1 MSHGLRQSASTSI
14 TAVIFA
20 ASVAAAWCQPE
31 FTQVLHGVL
40 DGRSEFIWNGGQR
53 YVYPAFGDV
62 DADGD
67 LDLFL
72 GNFGDVSFFRND
84 GTPRSPR
91 WTFVNRNHLGLDPD
105 DHWPAP
111 AMCDIDADGF
121 EDLFVATWNSELL
134 YYSASPTGLTL
145 VTRNFIPDIGGS
157 ARLVIY
163 PEFADLDGDGDF
175 DLLIGVSQREGPAP
189 EPGLS
194 GTVLHYRNDGTPQA
208 PAMTAL
214 GNALG
219 LSVSPEF
226 VVTPELLDLDGDG
239 DLDALLGTGDVWNR
253 TQYRFVR
260 FENVGS
266 ITTPSFVS
274 QETGFLASHVRPD
287 VPGLNAEAVDLDGDT
302 RSELVLADEW
312 TLHTVL
318 RLSSTA
324 SPEWEP
330 DVSLLSHFESRA
342 DYPGSSCTYDIDDD
356 GDQDLFIGAVGNVEF
371 YRNVGSPAAPHWRT
385 ESTALLPVPQGFFQA
400 GRSLYPQVC
409 DIDADGDG
417 DMFVT
422 GEYANN
428 RIVLFENAGTPSSPD
443 WTVDNMIDNWQ
454 GISVPHNLHICFGDL
469 DGDGDLD
476 MISSNRQGDSGGTW
490 TDLHYRQNIGDAA
503 TASYAAPVSL
513 QAVPSYP
520 PSFDG
525 YHYEDCAPSLADL
538 DGDGD
543 LDLLAAAVMST
554 QFRSASWIN
563 LFENSGT
570 ATAPTFA
577 ASPDVLNILPF
588 ALREAGYVLTSDLN
602 GDGQADVLC
611 GDSDG
616 GLRYFQQASASL
628 SISPAGAT
636 VPSGQALSLAT
647 PSATGTVTWSFLRN
661 ASGATLNPS
670 TGLYTAGASTEVVDT
685 VRARDDAGTPGD
697 LSDDLIGQAHIHV
710 ISAASVAQAGR
721 AVIVAGTRSADTL
734 WPSTD
739 FLAETAHQTLLDRGF
754 TASTITYLSNDAGPE
769 VDGQASLASLQA
781 AIESLPPGTN
791 RLFLYLVDHGGDT
804 SGSGYVRLNPTE
816 TVTGAQLDAW
826 LDALQ
831 TAQGTDVSVVIDC
844 CRSGSFLDE
853 MVPPAGQERVVV
865 ASTLAD
871 QDAFFTA
878 GGHVSFSDALLG
890 AVEGGLT
897 LGEAFDLAQGA
908 MDRYQR
914 AQLDDNG
921 DGLYD
926 RDADGALARTWEI
939 GASFTAGSD
948 RPQIGQVSANQ
959 TLTGGDTDALI
970 WADDITGASAVERV
984 WAVVVSPEFQPNPD
998 NLGESPIESLPEH
1011 ELVYDPVDQRYEATL
1026 TGLSSLGAY
1035 KVILYARD
1043 VWGGVAFPKQTY
1055 INQTNSTEEL
1065 VLLASDQAYDANS
1078 PASWSSQVINYAY
1091 EVALSRLFPPA
1102 NITVLDAA
1110 GNGILESVDDP
1121 PTEAAL
1127 LSAIAGASGASQLTV
1142 QLAGPGSAGGF
1153 EINAGDTLTASEL
1166 DAALDSLQ
1174 TASPGTRV
1182 VVIIDCPSSGSFL
1195 SNLAGANRV
1204 VIASTGADLPSWCE
1218 AGGLINFSRW
1228 LWSRVAAGA
1237 NVRECV
1243 AFARNAIRFCTALT
1257 QSPVTDD
1264 NGDGLNSSA
1273 DGALSVVTF
1282 IGAAFVTGGEPPTF
1296 GQISENVVIPPGGGA
1311 AATLWAS
1318 DVLDS
1323 DGIAQVWV
1331 EIMEPG
1337 FDPLTD
1343 TAVSIELMWASSE
1356 ARYQATHAGF
1366 TEDGDWA
1373 LAFFARD
1380 TTGDVSLPVVT
1391 RLLHGGDAFEIDDT
1405 VFQAGS
1411 IAPGL
1416 PAQTHT
1422 FHSASDEDWVWFVAE
1437 EGLAA
1442 YTIQTQNQ
1450 SATCDTRLTVIGE
1463 NGSVELIDEDFGG
1476 AGPANGETVSFLCSD
1491 QGLYFIRV
1499 RPGDFNTPGSG
1510 CQYELLLSR
1519 DSGANN
1525 GLAEIVSA
1533 GRVGLGWGPV
1543 PTNAGYHVFRSS
1555 GGPFI
1560 QITSL
1565 PITPA
1570 QYEAGTWFNTRK
1582 YNYIDHNAS
1591 GFTTYTYQVR
1601 TADFGTIAYTGL
1613 ISVPVELSVFEAR

>member
-1 MSHGLRQSASTSI
+1 MTAREETSTE
-14 TAVIFA
+14 ARRRRH
-20 ASVAAAWCQPE
+20 AAAWPFTLLVLALAASAPGQPQ

-40 DGRSEFIWNGGQR
+40 DGRSEFIWNGGQK

-157 ARLVIY
+157 ARLIIY
-163 PEFADLDGDGDF
+163 PEFGDLDGDGDF

-194 GTVLHYRNDGTPQA
+194 GTVLYYRNDGTPQA

-260 FENVGS
+260 FENVGP

-287 VPGLNAEAVDLDGDT
+287 VPGLNAEAVDLDSDSRT
-302 RSELVLADEW
+302 ELVIADEW
-312 TLHTVL
+312 ALHTVL
-318 RLSSTA
+318 RLPSTA

-371 YRNVGSPAAPHWRT
+371 YRNVGSPATPHWRT
-385 ESTALLPVPQGFFQA
+385 ESLALLPVPDGFFQA

-417 DMFVT
+417 DMLIT

-443 WTVDNMIDNWQ
+443 WPVDSMIDNWQ

-476 MISSNRQGDSGGTW
+476 MVSSNRVGDASGTV
-490 TDLHYRQNIGDAA
+490 TSLDYRQNVGTATTAA
-503 TASYAAPVSL
+503 FAAPVSL

-525 YHYEDCAPSLADL
+525 YHYEDCVPSLADL
-538 DGDGD
+538 DADGD

-563 LFENSGT
+563 LFENTGT

-628 SISPAGAT
+628 SIGPAGAT

-647 PSATGTVTWSFLRN
+647 PSATGTVSWSLIRN
-661 ASGATLNPS
+661 ASGATINPS
-670 TGLYTAGASTEVVDT
+670 TGLYTAGASTEVVDS
-685 VRARDDAGTPGD
+685 VRARDDRGTPGD

-710 ISAASVAQAGR
+710 ISPASIAQAGR
-721 AVIVAGTRSADTL
+721 AIIVAGTRSADTL
-734 WPSTD
+734 WPATD
-739 FLAETAHQTLLDRGF
+739 FLAQTAYQALLARGF
-754 TASTITYLSNDAGPE
+754 TRDTITLLTQTANQDIDGDGLNDS
-769 VDGQASLASLQA
+769 DGLATLATLQS
-781 AIESLPPGTN
+781 AIEGLPPGTN
-791 RLFLYLVDHGGDT
+791 RLFVYLVDHGGDT
-804 SGSGYVRLNPTE
+804 AGSGYVRLNPTE
-816 TVTGAQLDAW
+816 TVTGSQLDAW

-831 TAQGTDVSVVIDC
+831 TAQGTDVSAVIDC

-853 MVPPAGQERVVV
+853 MIAPSGQDRVVI
-865 ASTLAD
+865 ASTLESE
-871 QDAFFTA
+871 DAFFTA

-890 AVEGGLT
+890 AIEGGLT

-914 AQLDDNG
+914 AQMDDNG

-926 RDADGALARTWEI
+926 RDGDGALARAWEV

-948 RPQIGQVSANQ
+948 RPQIGLISANQ
-959 TLTGGDTDALI
+959 TLSGGVSTALV
-970 WADDITGASAVERV
+970 WADDVTGASAVDRV

-998 NLGESPIESLPEH
+998 DLAEFPIEEQLTQR
-1011 ELVYDPVDQRYEATL
+1011 ELTYDPVDERYEVTL
-1026 TGLSSLGAY
+1026 TGLTSLGAY

-1043 VWGGVAFPKQTY
+1043 VWGGVSFPKQTY
-1055 INQTNSTEEL
+1055 INQTESTEEL
-1065 VLLASDQAYDANS
+1065 ILLASDQAYDANS
-1078 PASWSSQVINYAY
+1078 PAAWSSQVIAYAY
-1091 EVALSRLFPPA
+1091 EVALARLFPPA
-1102 NITVLDAA
+1102 NVTVLDAS
-1110 GNGILESVDDP
+1110 GNGILEPQDSP

-1127 LSAIAGASGASQLTV
+1127 LAAISGANGASQLTI
-1142 QLAGPGSAGGF
+1142 QLVGPGSVDAF
-1153 EINAGDTLTASEL
+1153 QINASDTLTASEL
-1166 DAALDSLQ
+1166 
-1174 TASPGTRV
+1174 
-1182 VVIIDCPSSGSFL
+1182 
-1195 SNLAGANRV
+1195 
-1204 VIASTGADLPSWCE
+1204 
-1218 AGGLINFSRW
+1218 
-1228 LWSRVAAGA
+1228 
-1237 NVRECV
+1237 
-1243 AFARNAIRFCTALT
+1243 
-1257 QSPVTDD
+1257 
-1264 NGDGLNSSA
+1264 
-1273 DGALSVVTF
+1273 
-1282 IGAAFVTGGEPPTF
+1282 
-1296 GQISENVVIPPGGGA
+1296 
-1311 AATLWAS
+1311 
-1318 DVLDS
+1318 
-1323 DGIAQVWV
+1323 
-1331 EIMEPG
+1331 
-1337 FDPLTD
+1337 
-1343 TAVSIELMWASSE
+1343 
-1356 ARYQATHAGF
+1356 
-1366 TEDGDWA
+1366 
-1373 LAFFARD
+1373 
-1380 TTGDVSLPVVT
+1380 
-1391 RLLHGGDAFEIDDT
+1391 
-1405 VFQAGS
+1405 
-1411 IAPGL
+1411 
-1416 PAQTHT
+1416 
-1422 FHSASDEDWVWFVAE
+1422 
-1437 EGLAA
+1437 
-1442 YTIQTQNQ
+1442 
-1450 SATCDTRLTVIGE
+1450 
-1463 NGSVELIDEDFGG
+1463 
-1476 AGPANGETVSFLCSD
+1476 
-1491 QGLYFIRV
+1491 
-1499 RPGDFNTPGSG
+1499 
-1510 CQYELLLSR
+1510 
-1519 DSGANN
+1519 
-1525 GLAEIVSA
+1525 
-1533 GRVGLGWGPV
+1533 
-1543 PTNAGYHVFRSS
+1543 
-1555 GGPFI
+1555 
-1560 QITSL
+1560 
-1565 PITPA
+1565 
-1570 QYEAGTWFNTRK
+1570 
-1582 YNYIDHNAS
+1582 
-1591 GFTTYTYQVR
+1591 
-1601 TADFGTIAYTGL
+1601 
-1613 ISVPVELSVFEAR
+1613 